1 MKKEKKIKDVLKTII
16 DVDIRKEID
25 DELDGLI
32 TDKEYKMLRKAARSI
47 LDDILKMPRKQQVD
61 EIMDMQTLAAAFKAV
76 VDALKDEVHS
86 ITPDEVMED
95 IVATLTGKKSD
106 SKKKKPYSVVNDPIR
121 KKIMKGVKIAI
132 AIKRH
137 QEKKD

>member
-25 DELDGLI
+25 NELDDLV

-95 IVATLTGKKSD
+95 IVAALTGKKLD

-132 AIKRH
+132 AIKNH
-137 QEKKD
+137 MNKKD

>member
-1 MKKEKKIKDVLKTII
+1 MKKKTLKDELKKVI
-16 DVDIRKEID
+16 DSDIRQEID
-25 DELDGLI
+25 EELDELVSDE
-32 TDKEYKMLRKAARSI
+32 EYKMLRKAARNI

-86 ITPDEVMED
+86 VTVDEVMDD
-95 IVATLTGKKSD
+95 IVATLTGKKAD
-106 SKKKKPYSVVNDPIR
+106 SKRKDTYSVMNDPIR
-121 KKIMKGVKIAI
+121 KKIMKGVKISI
-132 AIKRH
+132 AIKKH

>member
-1 MKKEKKIKDVLKTII
+1 MKKKTLKDELKKVI
-16 DVDIRKEID
+16 DLDIRKEID
-25 DELDGLI
+25 EELDELVSDE
-32 TDKEYKMLRKAARSI
+32 EYKMLRKAARNI

-76 VDALKDEVHS
+76 VDALKDEVHT

-95 IVATLTGKKSD
+95 IVAALTGKKSD
-106 SKKKKPYSVVNDPIR
+106 SKRKNNYSVINDPIR
-121 KKIMKGVKIAI
+121 KKIMKGVKISI
-132 AIKRH
+132 AIKKH

>member
-1 MKKEKKIKDVLKTII
+1 MKKKTLKDELKKVI
-16 DVDIRKEID
+16 DSGIRQEID
-25 DELDGLI
+25 EELDELVSDE
-32 TDKEYKMLRKAARSI
+32 EYKMLRKAARNI

-86 ITPDEVMED
+86 VTVDEVMDD
-95 IVATLTGKKSD
+95 IVATLTGKKAD
-106 SKKKKPYSVVNDPIR
+106 SKRKDTYSVMNDPIR
-121 KKIMKGVKIAI
+121 KKIMKGVKISI
-132 AIKRH
+132 AIKKH